1 MINFTNRSILGNR
14 TLRISTKKK
23 KRLPKFVLKKFE
35 YDKISL
41 LLEFSSAVQIDM
53 IARTDNKY
61 PLIVSCHLPS
71 SLKLPN

>member
-1 MINFTNRSILGNR
+1 MINFTNRSILGTER
-14 TLRISTKKK
+14 CVFPQKKK
-23 KRLPKFVLKKFE
+23 KRLPKFVLKKIE

-41 LLEFSSAVQIDM
+41 LFEFSSAVQIDM

-61 PLIVSCHLPS
+61 PLMVSSHLPS